1 LIPNLECF
9 FHFHTHG
16 TRTMSDDGMLHLS
29 NAPNLSTWWSP
40 ANVVKVVCGFVLF
53 VLLIVIAHGQNQTA
67 NELRRLNLESS
78 PQVKYEYLVES
89 ASNPRDNGQL
99 DSKYLN
105 DKASQGWILDQFGL
119 GIKTAYGYEAK
130 LIFKRPL

>member
-1 LIPNLECF
+1 
-9 FHFHTHG
+9 
-16 TRTMSDDGMLHLS
+16 MSDDGMLHLQ
-29 NAPNLSTWWSP
+29 NAPNQSALWSP
-40 ANVVKVVCGFVLF
+40 ANVLKAVCGFVLF
-53 VLLIVIAHGQNQTA
+53 ILLIVIAHGQSQTA

-78 PQVKYEYLVES
+78 PQVKYEYLVQRVS
-89 ASNPRDNGQL
+89 DGQPPSYDGQL

>member
-1 LIPNLECF
+1 
-9 FHFHTHG
+9 
-16 TRTMSDDGMLHLS
+16 MSDDGMLHLS

-78 PQVKYEYLVES
+78 PQVKYEYLVERV
-89 ASNPRDNGQL
+89 SNPRDNGQL

-119 GIKTAYGYEAK
+119 GIRTPYGYEAN

>member
-1 LIPNLECF
+1 MEDDAP
-9 FHFHTHG
+9 
-16 TRTMSDDGMLHLS
+16 RTMSDDVPLRLS
-29 NAPNLSTWWSP
+29 NAPKKSALLSP
-40 ANVVKVVCGFVLF
+40 ANVVKAVCGFVLF
-53 VLLIVIAHGQNQTA
+53 VLLIVIAHGQSQTA

-119 GIKTAYGYEAK
+119 CIRTPSVYGCEAN